1 MNLFFFNVPLS
12 HTFQDHVDTSGF
24 YTQSFSKTLSYLIN
38 QAYSCS
44 GTKTHKHS
52 HTFSLNQ
59 SLYLFLSNFPEDFF
73 LFFINFEL
81 PSISFSH
88 TWVSFFVH
96 IPWKQMW
103 LGLLYICTYI
113 QNEHFLCLPFHFEEL
128 SIITSVFSGKCTI
141 KSEFTCR

>member
-1 MNLFFFNVPLS
+1 MNHFFFNVPLS

-24 YTQSFSKTLSYLIN
+24 YTQSFGKTLSYLIN

-81 PSISFSH
+81 PSIVSLTRGSVSLFISH
-88 TWVSFFVH
+88 GNKCDWDFYIYVHIYKMNIFFV
-96 IPWKQMW
+96 
-103 LGLLYICTYI
+103 Y
-113 QNEHFLCLPFHFEEL
+113 HFTL
-128 SIITSVFSGKCTI
+128 KN
-141 KSEFTCR
+141 